1 MLYLSGNYGELAAE
15 PRRALPRVIPT
26 TFLNVM
32 FVVLGRS
39 WDSSVVSLSHSL
51 LLSIVAILYSYQSPA
66 LLNGEPKLLHFP
78 LIWWMTFG
86 MRWWL
91 EGAMRG
97 KFTLS
102 KPRFPWWSKDAVL
115 RTSTAGSLFEKEKN
129 TVCLSVYNLTA
140 QYKQIVLQKRKLAEW
155 GLLSPSITAAWM
167 NTKGRLCWNS

>member
-1 MLYLSGNYGELAAE
+1 MDDFQDGCGSVALSWFFLDRMFVLGWSSFSDSESKGHKAGLAIREKCSGEGTEKPPALSINPMLYLSGNYGELAAE

-51 LLSIVAILYSYQSPA
+51 LPSIVAILYSYQSPA

-102 KPRFPWWSKDAVL
+102 KPRFP
-115 RTSTAGSLFEKEKN
+115 
-129 TVCLSVYNLTA
+129 
-140 QYKQIVLQKRKLAEW
+140 
-155 GLLSPSITAAWM
+155 
-167 NTKGRLCWNS
+167 